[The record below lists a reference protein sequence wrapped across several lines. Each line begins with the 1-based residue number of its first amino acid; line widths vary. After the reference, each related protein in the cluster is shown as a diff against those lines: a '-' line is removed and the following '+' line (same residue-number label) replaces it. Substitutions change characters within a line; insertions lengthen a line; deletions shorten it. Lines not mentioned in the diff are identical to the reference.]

1 MDADKYICKA
11 KDIYEGLWRIGYYVY
26 DFKTNTHYIM
36 SNEII
41 CGNAGS
47 KPTRMDF
54 SLSTYEINPDTLC
67 RFTGMTDCAKRQYF
81 EHDIIELP
89 DEDSDCGMVFR
100 YEITYDENDC
110 MWYISDIFNAE
121 LYALG
126 EFKTDEFFYAGNIFD
141 NPELFEAGGKD
152 GEEN

>member
-1 MDADKYICKA
+1 MDANKYICKA
-11 KDIYEGLWRIGYYVY
+11 KGIYEGLWRIGYYVY

-54 SLSTYEINPDTLC
+54 SLSTY
-67 RFTGMTDCAKRQYF
+67 
-81 EHDIIELP
+81 
-89 DEDSDCGMVFR
+89 
-100 YEITYDENDC
+100 
-110 MWYISDIFNAE
+110 IFNAE

-126 EFKTDEFFYAGNIFD
+126 EFKADEFFYAGNIFD
-141 NPELFEAGGKD
+141 NPELFGTGGRD